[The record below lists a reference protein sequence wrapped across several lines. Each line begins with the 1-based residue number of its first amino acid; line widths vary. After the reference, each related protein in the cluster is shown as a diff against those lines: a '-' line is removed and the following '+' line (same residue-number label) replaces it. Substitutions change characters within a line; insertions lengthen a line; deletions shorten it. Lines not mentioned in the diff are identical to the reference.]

1 MNNIWEVTSVADIV
15 KILKSNPNKF
25 IILGFSLVTAKES
38 EHKLIK
44 KFLKSKAKVY
54 PNMLFIFFKVD
65 KKDMG
70 KISLLSSDATQY
82 PWIYHIINEQIYIKV
97 NAATEETITESFQV
111 GENNIYK
118 KYLETFLN
126 EKNANSTGNSNGNST
141 GNANET
147 KEDTNNN
154 ENKHELD
161 QEAWNYQQKMI
172 EKMINLKNK
181 AKKYNLELLEDI
193 KQRKKEEAKI
203 KKENK

>member
-126 EKNANSTGNSNGNST
+126 EKNGNLNGNS
-141 GNANET
+141 NET
-147 KEDTNNN
+147 KEDTNTNTNN
-154 ENKHELD
+154 NDNKHELD